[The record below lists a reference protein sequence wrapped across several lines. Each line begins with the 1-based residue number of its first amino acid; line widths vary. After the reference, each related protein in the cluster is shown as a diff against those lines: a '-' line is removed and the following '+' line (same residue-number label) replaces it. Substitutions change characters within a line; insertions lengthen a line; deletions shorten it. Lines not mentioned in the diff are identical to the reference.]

1 MLHGRRKFQQAGDKT
16 VPPLPGGYRV
26 VQIGASRWAQPA
38 TWEPLHR
45 RVLGCTEPWGQCQP
59 RAELGATL
67 LTFGGHTGRSYST
80 ALLCCDP
87 RNVKPKNREA
97 WRWHTEYFEQ
107 YWASDSD
114 IHVFSPKCWGRGVP
128 ALPCRTTPRLHPH
141 GAQYEMN
148 STPSRWAFSQI
159 ESFWKVPCLLILEIY
174 NIR

>member
-16 VPPLPGGYRV
+16 VPPLRGGYRV

-38 TWEPLHR
+38 TREPLHR

-114 IHVFSPKCWGRGVP
+114 I
-128 ALPCRTTPRLHPH
+128 
-141 GAQYEMN
+141 
-148 STPSRWAFSQI
+148 PSCFFSQMLGERGSSSAMSYNPKASSTRGAI
-159 ESFWKVPCLLILEIY
+159 RDEQHSLALGVLTDRVILESATSPHS
-174 NIR
+174 